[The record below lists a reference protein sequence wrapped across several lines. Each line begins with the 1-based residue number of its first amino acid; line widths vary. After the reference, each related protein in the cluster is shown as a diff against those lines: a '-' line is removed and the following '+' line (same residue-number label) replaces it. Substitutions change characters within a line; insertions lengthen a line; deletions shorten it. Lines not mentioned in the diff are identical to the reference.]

1 MSEPSTIRVEHPEPG
16 VAILRL
22 DRPDQLNAMTAVMF
36 AEIKSACEQLH
47 ADRSVRAVVLTGTGR
62 GFCAGYDLD
71 EAPELAELSPED
83 MLARQDLAVAS
94 VLALRAMRAPVIAAV
109 NGPAAGGGLSLA
121 LAADFRLAS
130 PAASFS
136 AAFIRIGLSSGDM
149 GCSWHLPR
157 IVGVGLAAELMLT
170 GRRMEA
176 AEAASSGLVNRVVPA
191 AELLPE
197 AVALARAI
205 AANSPFGTAL
215 TKRAL
220 YAGLDTSLA
229 VALEVES
236 RGQALASRDPAF
248 PAALAAVRERLGR
261 G

>member
-1 MSEPSTIRVEHPEPG
+1 
-16 VAILRL
+16 
-22 DRPDQLNAMTAVMF
+22 MF
-36 AEIKSACEQLH
+36 AEIRSACEQLH
-47 ADRSVRAVVLTGTGR
+47 ADKSVRAVVLTGAGR

-71 EAPELAELSPED
+71 EAPELAELSAED
-83 MLARQDLAVAS
+83 MLARQDLAAS
-94 VLALRAMRAPVIAAV
+94 SVVALRAMRPPVIAAV
-109 NGPAAGGGLSLA
+109 NGAAAGGGLSLA
-121 LAADFRLAS
+121 LAADFRLAA
-130 PAASFS
+130 PGASFS
-136 AAFIRIGLSSGDM
+136 AAFVRIGLSSGDM

-170 GRRMEA
+170 GRRIDA

-191 AELLPE
+191 ADLLPE
-197 AVALARAI
+197 AVGLARAI

-220 YAGLDTSLA
+220 YAGLGTSLA

-236 RGQALASRDPAF
+236 RGQALATRDPGF
-248 PAALAAVRERLGR
+248 PAALAAVREQLGR